1 MFLLRQLYLSSGKL
15 GSHIASETV
24 PCSKAWR
31 CPSEAALGQRG
42 AVLVIQSRTPR
53 EKACISGINVTHIL
67 LLKFADKQKWEHRAG
82 AAALPRPKPITSVL
96 QKDTDM
102 SWGGK
107 GWAWP
112 TLSAGKSNVKQ
123 GRRERKMRTA
133 FETSKPFFFCT
144 KRVGK
149 RQRFLFWS
157 CYREKK
163 INPQTHFEAFGSTE
177 STETLPWAW
186 YGDGRGLRATLEDF
200 WTRIRTQLFNSLL
213 GRLVS
218 DAHVV

>member
-15 GSHIASETV
+15 GSHIASKTV

-107 GWAWP
+107 GWA
-112 TLSAGKSNVKQ
+112 
-123 GRRERKMRTA
+123 
-133 FETSKPFFFCT
+133 
-144 KRVGK
+144 
-149 RQRFLFWS
+149 
-157 CYREKK
+157 
-163 INPQTHFEAFGSTE
+163 
-177 STETLPWAW
+177 
-186 YGDGRGLRATLEDF
+186 
-200 WTRIRTQLFNSLL
+200 
-213 GRLVS
+213 
-218 DAHVV
+218 

>member
-112 TLSAGKSNVKQ
+112 TLSACKSNVKQ

-133 FETSKPFFFCT
+133 FETSKPFFFAW
-144 KRVGK
+144 KELVRDSIFSFLILL
-149 RQRFLFWS
+149 QR
-157 CYREKK
+157 KK
-163 INPQTHFEAFGSTE
+163 KNPQTHFEAFGSTE

-186 YGDGRGLRATLEDF
+186 YGDGRGLGATLEDF
-200 WTRIRTQLFNSLL
+200 LTRIRTQLFTFLL